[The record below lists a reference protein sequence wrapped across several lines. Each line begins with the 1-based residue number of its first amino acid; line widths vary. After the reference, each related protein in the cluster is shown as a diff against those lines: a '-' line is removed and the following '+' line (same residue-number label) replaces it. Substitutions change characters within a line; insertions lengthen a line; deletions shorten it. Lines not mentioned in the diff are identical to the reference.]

1 MDINKNNLKRIAI
14 VSETPLQKLQPN
26 ELGIKS
32 GIKGAEISEI
42 IERVLEKLLYR
53 NMRKITLKAIGNA
66 CNKVL
71 SMADILRRKIKDLN
85 QINYTYSRKY
95 IAKYESEDVKKL
107 IYVEKTSR

>member
-1 MDINKNNLKRIAI
+1 
-14 VSETPLQKLQPN
+14 
-26 ELGIKS
+26 
-32 GIKGAEISEI
+32 
-42 IERVLEKLLYR
+42 
-53 NMRKITLKAIGNA
+53 MRKITLKAIGNA